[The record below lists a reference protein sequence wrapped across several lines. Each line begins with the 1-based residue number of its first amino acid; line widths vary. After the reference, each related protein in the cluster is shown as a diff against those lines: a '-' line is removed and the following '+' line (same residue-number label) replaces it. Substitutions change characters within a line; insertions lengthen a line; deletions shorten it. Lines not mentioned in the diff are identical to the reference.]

1 MTVAVP
7 LDKSINIPPPAP
19 RTGPSVKFAMAE
31 PYYSQLSTHIETI
44 HFPNVVLECKHFFS
58 GAAVY
63 ANGKI
68 FASLSPAGF
77 AIKLPEIVKR
87 KLIQSGEG
95 TEFRFFPQG
104 PIKKEYVRV
113 NETILQ
119 DEQEFQEIMNRGI
132 CYVVRSQE

>member
-1 MTVAVP
+1 VN
-7 LDKSINIPPPAP
+7 L
-19 RTGPSVKFAMAE
+19 AMAE
-31 PYYSQLSTHIETI
+31 PYYSQLSAHIETI

-77 AIKLPEIVKR
+77 AVKLPEDVKA
-87 KLIQSGEG
+87 KLIRSDEG

-104 PIKKEYVRV
+104 PIKKEYVRL
-113 NETILQ
+113 NETFLQ
-119 DEQEFQEIMNRGI
+119 DEQDFHEIMNQGI
-132 CYVVRSQE
+132 RYVVRNQA